1 MGVRASVA
9 ANLVFPSVFMFIK
22 QRALPS
28 RTSVVH
34 MGKRNVPLDIIFSLL
49 ANFYFNN
56 KERFFVPLGCSTIQ
70 FNLENKPLKY

>member
-22 QRALPS
+22 QRARPS

-49 ANFYFNN
+49 ANFYFNI
-56 KERFFVPLGCSTIQ
+56 KERFFCPFRLLHHSI
-70 FNLENKPLKY
+70 